1 MTQIYKVIKPVEIG
15 GKPYRLGEE
24 VALKARE
31 AEELMQKGYLANTRN
46 GFPDTAVADA
56 KNQNKEPEQSREP
69 DLADPKDKAMVDE
82 SDARAKEKHDAIKAG
97 EAEKDAAKDEREAKK
112 DDVLKAKR
120 DEALALAGELG
131 REDTEAIA
139 AMGEDQLDKE
149 IADMKGAQASDAKED
164 AKKPKTDSPTETKTK

>member
-1 MTQIYKVIKPVEIG
+1 MTQIYKVIKQVEIG

-31 AEELMQKGYLANTRN
+31 AEELMQGGFLANTRN
-46 GFPDTAVADA
+46 GFPNTAVADA
-56 KNQNKEPEQSREP
+56 KKEGKEPEPSREP
-69 DLADPKDKAMVDE
+69 DSADPKDKAMVDE
-82 SDARAKEKHDAIKAG
+82 ADARAKEKHDAIKAG

-149 IADMKGAQASDAKED
+149 IADMKGAQASE
-164 AKKPKTDSPTETKTK
+164 AKKPKADSATETKSK